1 MKIRYRKAG
10 AEDVEVLSRMRVDM
24 LSADNGLS
32 EALQSALYQQTKDY
46 FLSGLKNQT
55 FSSYVAEADGVMIA
69 MGGICY
75 FDLPP
80 TEFCLTGKT
89 AYVSNMYTLPAH
101 RKKGIASK
109 IVKLLMEEAE
119 SKDVERV
126 LLKPTI
132 QGKPLYQEYGFQQ
145 WTDAMVYFF

>member
-1 MKIRYRKAG
+1 MKIKYRKAG
-10 AEDVEVLSRMRVDM
+10 AGDVEVLSRLRVDM

-32 EALQSALYQQTKDY
+32 EALQSALYQQTKEY
-46 FLSGLKNQT
+46 LLSGLKGQT
-55 FSSYVAEADGVMIA
+55 FSSYIAEADGVVVA

-89 AYVSNMYTLPAH
+89 AYVSNIYTLPAY
-101 RKKGIASK
+101 RKNGIAGK

-119 SKDVERV
+119 GSGVERV
-126 LLKPTI
+126 LLKPTA

-145 WTDAMVYFF
+145 WKDAMVYFF